1 MAEVPYRFERS
12 ATAADLRSTYAGLA
26 AGEETGV
33 EVSLAGRLMLRREQG
48 KLAFG
53 QLRDPTGAVQL
64 FCGAAWTSEFDEFK
78 KLSLGDWIGVVGE
91 VVATRTGELS
101 VKVARWELLAEARRS
116 FGDKWRG

>member
-1 MAEVPYRFERS
+1 MAAVPYRFERS
-12 ATAADLRSTYAGLA
+12 ATAADLRASYGGLV

-33 EVSLAGRLMLRREQG
+33 EVTLAGRLMLRREQG

-53 QLRDPTGAVQL
+53 QLRDPSGGIQL
-64 FCGAAWTSEFDEFK
+64 FCGAAWTAEFDGFK

-101 VKVARWELLAEARRS
+101 VKVAGWQLLAEAQR
-116 FGDKWRG
+116 